1 MLSLQWYMIS
11 VVYVYH
17 RMKSCEVL
25 CYINGRLALRQDV
38 GFVNTSEVSSVSSD
52 PKNIRDFKNYLLR
65 QHFSVKSDVAR
76 RMQFK

>member
-38 GFVNTSEVSSVSSD
+38 GFVNTSEVSSVISSD
-52 PKNIRDFKNYLLR
+52 PNKIFVILGIVYCVNVLPSNQI
-65 QHFSVKSDVAR
+65 
-76 RMQFK
+76 